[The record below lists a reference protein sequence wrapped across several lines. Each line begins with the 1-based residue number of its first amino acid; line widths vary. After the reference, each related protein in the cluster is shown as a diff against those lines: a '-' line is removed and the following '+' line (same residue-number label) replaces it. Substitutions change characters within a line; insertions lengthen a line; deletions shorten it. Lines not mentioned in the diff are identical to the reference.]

1 MSLRSRQHCADLE
14 TKMNEIDLELEIDNT
29 IILIQLIGLMYTD
42 PNYEEGCTIGI
53 EPTDYAEDSST
64 GENY

>member
-1 MSLRSRQHCADLE
+1 
-14 TKMNEIDLELEIDNT
+14 MNEIDLELEIDNT

-53 EPTDYAEDSST
+53 EPTDYAEDSSA